1 MKDTLKSVLND
12 IREKLANSLY
22 ECEEHI
28 RLSLVLRV
36 LYELGWDIWNP
47 CEVNAEYKPVPTED
61 KKKVDIALFQTKYV
75 PTAYIEIKQHGT
87 LDKGI
92 SSVER
97 QLRDY
102 CRDNTAPFSIITDGE
117 KWRFYYSQTGG
128 KFSDKFFKVLDIK
141 SDDLDE
147 LAEAFRLF
155 LSKSS
160 IESGEA

>member
-87 LDKGI
+87 LTKGFRALKDSSETIVEITLHRFQSLQMEKSGVSTIRKLVANSRI
-92 SSVER
+92 SS
-97 QLRDY
+97 L
-102 CRDNTAPFSIITDGE
+102 
-117 KWRFYYSQTGG
+117 
-128 KFSDKFFKVLDIK
+128 K
-141 SDDLDE
+141 SW
-147 LAEAFRLF
+147 
-155 LSKSS
+155 
-160 IESGEA
+160 I